1 MGPHTTSDDPSRYED
16 RVAREDWAAKDPIDR
31 LGKLLKSMGLFTDE
45 FSAGVEAKAG
55 EAAAQLRAG
64 CLSLADPDPL
74 SVFDNVLSTPSS
86 WLERQKSQYAA
97 YLATFEAGN

>member
-1 MGPHTTSDDPSRYED
+1 
-16 RVAREDWAAKDPIDR
+16 
-31 LGKLLKSMGLFTDE
+31 
-45 FSAGVEAKAG
+45 
-55 EAAAQLRAG
+55 LRAG